1 MSRPFHVNHSG
12 KITMD
17 QPMLTLCKILLAA
30 VPAFAASV
38 EFNRDVRPILSDK
51 CFQCHGA
58 DAKNKNIPLRLDRED
73 AAKAD
78 LGSGRRAIVPGKA
91 EQSELI
97 RRVTASAARRMPPIS
112 SGHTLSV
119 KEIDTLRTWIT
130 EGGVWQAHWA
140 FIPPKRSA
148 APSVTN
154 TSWLRNPIDSFVLSR
169 LEQQG
174 LKPAPQ
180 ASKETLLRRT
190 SLDLTGL
197 PPTIGE
203 LEDFLKDP
211 SPKAYESAVD
221 RLLASPRY
229 GERMAVRWLD
239 AARYADTNGYQFDG
253 ERTMWRWR
261 DWVIASFNRNQ
272 RYDSFL
278 TDQIAGDMLPGAT
291 LDQKIATGFNRNHR
305 ANTEDGIIPEEY
317 AVEYVVDRLE
327 TTSTVFLGVTL
338 GCARCHNH
346 KYDPFTQKEFYQFFA
361 YFNNVPELGRAM
373 KYGNS
378 PPLIPAPTDAQK
390 VQLAKV
396 DATIQAAQKKFDQHQ
411 PRIEQ
416 ALSNPASRQPAYWRP
431 NTGYE
436 TAQRKLVGNVTFEN
450 GPVSSAAKL
459 DGSAFM
465 ELSGAGLFD
474 IEDRFTISGWI
485 YSDTIPQ
492 GALLTRM
499 ADTVRGKGY
508 GIYAD
513 KGKLH
518 FHITNNYD
526 DDALR
531 LETPVALEA
540 QRWHHVA
547 FSYDG
552 SRMAEGVTVYLDGKP
567 QEKKVLLDTLYRPFK
582 NAGAKYNEP
591 FRVGGG
597 WGKGN
602 HFKGLIDD
610 PRTYSRVLRTDEISA
625 MAAPIAP
632 GTKQALWSYLDTQAP
647 EEIARDWRQL
657 NELGQQRESLERTF
671 PTVMVM
677 AESPNR
683 KETRILLRGAYDKPG
698 EKVDPGVPATLP
710 PLPTGAPNN
719 RLGLAQ
725 WMTSPENPLVAR
737 VAVNRFWQMYFG
749 TGLVKTSED
758 FGQQGEW
765 PSHPEL
771 LDWLATEFVRTG
783 WDVKAMQKL
792 IVTSAAYQQSSK
804 ATPELIQKDPDNR
817 LISRGPRFRMP
828 AEMVRDQALSASG
841 LLTEKLGG
849 PSVKPYQPAGL
860 WKEVVMQDMDY
871 TQSKGPDTYRRGL
884 YTFWK
889 RTVAPP
895 MMATFDAANREACV
909 VRENRT
915 NTPLQALNLM
925 NDVTFLEAARFVAQ
939 RMLTE
944 GGPTSDAR
952 LAHGFRLI
960 LARAPQPAE
969 LNVLRN
975 SLSYHLDYF
984 ASNQPASSA
993 FAKMGDSAA
1002 PADLQPRE
1010 LAAYTAVA
1018 SMLFNLD
1025 EAVTKE

>member
-1 MSRPFHVNHSG
+1 MSFPFHVNHSG
-12 KITMD
+12 KITMEEFM
-17 QPMLTLCKILLAA
+17 QPSVLILFAA
-30 VPAFAASV
+30 LPAFTANV

-51 CFQCHGA
+51 CFQCHGP
-58 DAKNKNIPLRLDRED
+58 DAKNKNIPLRLDLEA

-78 LGSGRRAIVPGKA
+78 LGNGRRAIVPGQA

-97 RRVTASAARRMPPIS
+97 RRISATTARRMPPAS
-112 SGHTLSV
+112 SGHTLSP
-119 KEIDTLRTWIT
+119 KEMETLRAWI
-130 EGGVWQAHWA
+130 EQGALWQAHWA
-140 FIPPKRSA
+140 FIPPKRA
-148 APSVTN
+148 TPPSVTN
-154 TSWLRNPIDSFVLSR
+154 ADWPRNPVDSFLLGR
-169 LEQQG
+169 LEKEG
-174 LKPAPQ
+174 LQPRPQ
-180 ASKETLLRRT
+180 ASKETLLRRI

-197 PPTIGE
+197 PTTIAE
-203 LEDFLKDP
+203 LDAFLKNP
-211 SPKAYESAVD
+211 SPRAYENAVD

-272 RYDSFL
+272 PYDSFL
-278 TDQIAGDMLPGAT
+278 TDQIAGDMLPGST

-378 PPLIPAPTDAQK
+378 PPLIPAPTDTQK
-390 VQLAKV
+390 VQLAAL
-396 DATIQAAQKKFDQHQ
+396 DANILTAQQQFDKHK
-411 PRIEQ
+411 PRIDE
-416 ALSNPASRQPAYWRP
+416 ALSLMPSSQPAYWRP
-431 NTGYE
+431 TIGYE
-436 TAQRKLVGNVTFEN
+436 KAQIKPAGNVAFEN
-450 GPVSSAAKL
+450 GPIGSAVKL
-459 DGSAFM
+459 DGSGFV
-465 ELSGAGLFD
+465 ELTGAGLFD

-485 YSDTIPQ
+485 HADTIPQ

-499 ADTVRGKGY
+499 SDTARGKGY
-508 GIYAD
+508 GLYAD

-518 FHITNNYD
+518 FHMTNNYA

-531 LETPVALEA
+531 LETPVVLEA
-540 QRWHHVA
+540 KRWHHVA
-547 FSYDG
+547 VSYDG

-567 QEKKVLLDTLYRPFK
+567 REKKVLLDTLYRPFK
-582 NAGAKYNEP
+582 NAGAKYAEP

-597 WGKGN
+597 WGKDY

-610 PRTYSRVLRTDEISA
+610 PRTYSRVLDAEEIAA
-625 MAAPIAP
+625 MSSPNAP

-647 EEIARDWRQL
+647 EEIARDWRNL
-657 NELGQQRESLERTF
+657 NGLRQKREALELTF
-671 PTVMVM
+671 PTVMIM
-677 AESPNR
+677 AESR
-683 KETRILLRGAYDKPG
+683 KQKETHMLLRGAYDKPG
-698 EKVDPGVPATLP
+698 EKVGPGVPAALP
-710 PLPTGAPNN
+710 PLPAGAPNN

-765 PSHPEL
+765 PAHPEL

-792 IVTSAAYQQSSK
+792 IVMSAAYQQSSK

-828 AEMVRDQALSASG
+828 AEMVRDQALFASG

-871 TQSKGPDTYRRGL
+871 TQTKGPDTYRRGL

-944 GGPTSDAR
+944 GGATSESR

-960 LARAPQPAE
+960 LARTPRPAE

-984 ASNQPASSA
+984 ASNEPAAGA
-993 FAKMGDSAA
+993 FATLGDSPALAA
-1002 PADLQPRE
+1002 LPPRE